1 MLSQTLQH
9 FHSITTP
16 KNRCAMQKNRCHRLR
31 ERFSG
36 RCAPRRC
43 LSLSQRFFF
52 QRQRLVDNRCLRVT
66 NRTVFKVPNN
76 NGFYPFSVKTV
87 VIG

>member
-1 MLSQTLQH
+1 MNQRELEISKELDVNYTLQH

-52 QRQRLVDNRCLRVT
+52 Q
-66 NRTVFKVPNN
+66 
-76 NGFYPFSVKTV
+76 
-87 VIG
+87 